1 MTGEE
6 LIDFIRE
13 NKLEN
18 YEILVYDHYG
28 AECYLEYPEFNEVRK
43 EIYIEG

>member
-1 MTGEE
+1 MTGQE

-18 YEILVYDHYG
+18 YEILVEDYGYDLSKVKIYRN
-28 AECYLEYPEFNEVRK
+28 EEEYN
-43 EIYIEG
+43 G